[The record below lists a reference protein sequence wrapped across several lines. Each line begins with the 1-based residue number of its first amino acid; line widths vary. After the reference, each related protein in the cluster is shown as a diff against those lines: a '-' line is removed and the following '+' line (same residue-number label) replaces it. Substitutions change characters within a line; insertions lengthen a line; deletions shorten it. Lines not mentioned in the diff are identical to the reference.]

1 MEMNYCRRCGA
12 ELTHQK
18 NHIYTCSN
26 GHTIYNNASPATA
39 LWIVNDK
46 KEVLVA
52 IRGREPGLG
61 KYDAPGGF
69 CDGAETFEDS
79 IARELFEELGL
90 TKDDY
95 TKPQYL
101 LSDVNAYT
109 YAGEDLTVLGG
120 AFYARLIG
128 NPTITPKDDVAEA
141 RFMDMADVDPNMI
154 YFNEV
159 RASFLQLRDSGIV

>member
-1 MEMNYCRRCGA
+1 MEMNYCRRCGTK
-12 ELTHQK
+12 LTLVHG
-18 NHIYTCSN
+18 HVYTCEN
-26 GHTIYNNASPATA
+26 GHTIFNNASPASC
-39 LWIVNDK
+39 LWIVNDN

-52 IRGREPGLG
+52 IRAHEPGLG
-61 KYDAPGGF
+61 KLDAPGGF
-69 CDGAETFEDS
+69 SDGAETFEAS
-79 IARELFEELGL
+79 IERELFEELGL

-101 LSDVNAYT
+101 LSDINPYS
-109 YAGEDLTVLGG
+109 YGGEDLVVLGG
-120 AFYARLIG
+120 AFYAHLIG

-141 RFMDMADVDPNMI
+141 RFMAMADIDPDMI